1 MICVFSKRITV
12 KNSDTKGEREM
23 IPQVWKENKPK
34 IMRRGIFFLL
44 VLVAGVLQISDVL
57 PTFFGIKFLPLLPL
71 TVVLGMFE
79 RETYGLYYGL
89 MAGILWDMN
98 VGPGDGFNAFFFS
111 LVGFSCGLLMTYLM
125 MNNLI
130 TATILCSF
138 WTIVYFVVTWL
149 IFVVAK
155 SSDGSAGILLVE
167 YLPTAIIN
175 ILMLPFYYYAVRSVM
190 KQFRLMENDEI
201 SF

>member
-1 MICVFSKRITV
+1 
-12 KNSDTKGEREM
+12 M
-23 IPQVWKENKPK
+23 IPQVWNENKPK

-44 VLVAGVLQISDVL
+44 VLFAGVLQISDVL
-57 PTFFGIKFLPLLPL
+57 PTLFGLQFLPLLPL

-89 MAGILWDMN
+89 LAGIIWDMN

-130 TATILCSF
+130 TATILGTL
-138 WTIVYFVVTWL
+138 WTLIYFFVTWL
-149 IFVVAK
+149 VFVVSKCA
-155 SSDGSAGILLVE
+155 DGSLGVLMAD
-167 YLPTAIIN
+167 YLPTALLNIIM
-175 ILMLPFYYYAVRSVM
+175 IPLYYYAVRSIM
-190 KQFRLMENDEI
+190 KPFRLMENDEI

>member
-1 MICVFSKRITV
+1 MV
-12 KNSDTKGEREM
+12 
-23 IPQVWKENKPK
+23 PQVWKENKPK
-34 IMRRGIFFLL
+34 IMRRGTFFLVVLL
-44 VLVAGVLQISDVL
+44 VGVLQISDVL
-57 PTFFGIKFLPLLPL
+57 PTFFGLKFLPLLPL

-98 VGPGDGFNAFFFS
+98 VGAGDGFNAFFFS
-111 LVGFSCGLLMTYLM
+111 LVGFGCGLLMTYLM

-138 WTIVYFVVTWL
+138 WTIIYFVAAWL
-149 IFVVAK
+149 IFVVSK
-155 SSDGSAGILLVE
+155 SADGSMSILITD
-167 YLPTAIIN
+167 YLPTAILN
-175 ILMLPFYYYAVRSVM
+175 ILTLPLYYYAVRSIM
-190 KQFRLMENDEI
+190 KQFRLMENDEL